1 MLRRSTVGR
10 IRGDT
15 IIEVVVSFAI
25 FSSVAVVALALM
37 NQGLVSAQK
46 ALEITQVRQQID
58 AQAETLRFMHHNY
71 VLNQNADG
79 EAATKWKAITAKK
92 QTEATKFSETSGEQ
106 KCPEVPET
114 AFILNSKNVSLHSG
128 DRPKSMTNLESPP
141 PYSRIAYAENDT
153 TLISADGIWI
163 EAVED
168 GLSSATPGQVHFTD
182 FHIRAC
188 WYSPGSSPVV
198 TIGTIVRLYEP

>member
-1 MLRRSTVGR
+1 MLSRGPLTST
-10 IRGDT
+10 RGDT

-46 ALEITQVRQQID
+46 SLEITQVRQQID

-71 VLNQNADG
+71 VLNQAGD
-79 EAATKWKAITAKK
+79 AATKWNSITSEKVDVNK
-92 QTEATKFSETSGEQ
+92 ISKFSDAAGASE
-106 KCPEVPET
+106 CPSIPT
-114 AFILNSKNVSLHSG
+114 HAFILNSKNVSLHG
-128 DRPKSMTNLESPP
+128 GEPNSMTLIDSPP
-141 PYSRIAYAENDT
+141 PYSRIVYSEDDS
-153 TLISADGIWI
+153 TLVSADGIWI

-188 WYSPGSSPVV
+188 WFSPGSSPVV

>member
-1 MLRRSTVGR
+1 MLSRVPLTST
-10 IRGDT
+10 RGDT
-15 IIEVVVSFAI
+15 IIAI

-46 ALEITQVRQQID
+46 SLEITQVRQQID

-71 VLNQNADG
+71 VLNQGGD
-79 EAATKWKAITAKK
+79 AATKWNDITKEKVDKAD
-92 QTEATKFSETSGEQ
+92 EFSKASGESE
-106 KCPEVPET
+106 CPSIPPK
-114 AFILNSKNVSLHSG
+114 AFILNSKNVSLSG
-128 DRPKSMTNLESPP
+128 ETPKSLTGHDNPP
-141 PYSRIAYAENDT
+141 PYARIAYDDS
-153 TLISADGIWI
+153 TLVSADGIWI
-163 EAVED
+163 QAVED
-168 GLSSATPGQVHFTD
+168 GLSGLGQVHYTD